1 MITSIFY
8 IFSRSECFDV
18 ALSVLVC
25 SIFSIF
31 STFLYDSRNSENLT
45 IYPKETVENILA
57 FNENVLVDE
66 IKKIVF
72 ILDF

>member
-1 MITSIFY
+1 MTSELRPVFAIIFVY
-8 IFSRSECFDV
+8 RIACLSEIV
-18 ALSVLVC
+18 IVL
-25 SIFSIF
+25 
-31 STFLYDSRNSENLT
+31 R
-45 IYPKETVENILA
+45 KETVENILA